1 MKNITDADYKH
12 GKRVWK
18 DSEIKHSHEH
28 YDSKQLHG
36 MRYIILA
43 DIFENFRN
51 KYIEI
56 YKLNLAYFLSAWDL
70 EWQAVLIKTEVGSDF
85 SHVVICY

>member
-1 MKNITDADYKH
+1 MNIMIWSNCVECDT
-12 GKRVWK
+12 
-18 DSEIKHSHEH
+18 
-28 YDSKQLHG
+28 LL
-36 MRYIILA
+36 LA

-56 YKLNLAYFLSAWDL
+56 CGLNLAYFLSAPDL
-70 EWQAVLIKTEVGSDF
+70 AWQAVLIKTEAGSDF